1 VFVCVCVCVCV
12 CGVHSVGYTMDTMY
26 FGPMPNAI
34 DISPDLEM
42 PQFSLVD
49 TKHRDCSMNY
59 TSGTPHRPHSRSH
72 RPVRVSKQA
81 IFVPYQWRRYTTARL
96 RGQRYRPC

>member
-1 VFVCVCVCVCV
+1 MTLMCVR
-12 CGVHSVGYTMDTMY
+12 HAVGYTMDTMY

-59 TSGTPHRPHSRSH
+59 TSGIHFRWRSYA
-72 RPVRVSKQA
+72 RSYYPVIR
-81 IFVPYQWRRYTTARL
+81 
-96 RGQRYRPC
+96 

>member
-1 VFVCVCVCVCV
+1 
-12 CGVHSVGYTMDTMY
+12 MDTMY

-59 TSGTPHRPHSRSH
+59 TSGSVATVIS
-72 RPVRVSKQA
+72 
-81 IFVPYQWRRYTTARL
+81 TAR
-96 RGQRYRPC
+96 RVQQSANERI